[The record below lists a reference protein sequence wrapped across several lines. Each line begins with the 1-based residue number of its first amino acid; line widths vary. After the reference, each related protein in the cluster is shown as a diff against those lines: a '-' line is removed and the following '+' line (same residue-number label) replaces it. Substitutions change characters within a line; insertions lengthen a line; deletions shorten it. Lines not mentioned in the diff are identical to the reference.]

1 MLGAALGMTTRKAL
15 SLAFYLA
22 PIGIGCWGVY
32 EWLVLGGRGVIF
44 KAGGFLALFGAY
56 LVWMDFLSPNREQP

>member
-1 MLGAALGMTTRKAL
+1 MEYVPDYCDTNPSKDYSDAVLKLWSEL
-15 SLAFYLA
+15 S
-22 PIGIGCWGVY
+22 VTSS
-32 EWLVLGGRGVIF
+32 GGRGVIF

>member
-22 PIGIGCWGVY
+22 LIGIGCWGVC

-56 LVWMDFLSPNREQP
+56 LVWMDFLSPNREQL